1 LTTAAHEF
9 RTPLTSVQGFSEI
22 LLTRDL
28 DKERQKRYLTMINT
42 QATHLANIV
51 RDLLDVA
58 RLEAGRGLE
67 IKPEP
72 TDLGQLIGET
82 LLPFRETLSNHILVE
97 PNLGEMPLVMA
108 DRFRLAQV
116 LENLISNAIKYSPEG
131 GTVTISARTVRY
143 RVELS
148 IQDNGIG
155 MTQEQQK
162 HLFEKFYRADTS
174 NTTISGTGLGLAL
187 CKLIVELHRGRI
199 WIESEPGHGAT
210 VYFTLPIA
218 ESKRDNVSPPS

>member
-1 LTTAAHEF
+1 
-9 RTPLTSVQGFSEI
+9 
-22 LLTRDL
+22 
-28 DKERQKRYLTMINT
+28 
-42 QATHLANIV
+42 
-51 RDLLDVA
+51 
-58 RLEAGRGLE
+58 
-67 IKPEP
+67 
-72 TDLGQLIGET
+72 
-82 LLPFRETLSNHILVE
+82 
-97 PNLGEMPLVMA
+97 MA

-218 ESKRDNVSPPS
+218 DSKCDNVSPPS